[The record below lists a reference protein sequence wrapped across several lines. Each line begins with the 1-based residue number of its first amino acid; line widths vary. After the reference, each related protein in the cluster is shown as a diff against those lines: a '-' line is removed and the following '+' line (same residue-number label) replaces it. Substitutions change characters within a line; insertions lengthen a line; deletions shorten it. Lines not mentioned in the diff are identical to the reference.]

1 MKSGLRTDYGCV
13 ILGVFKTP
21 KEERIAM
28 FIALLT
34 TLAISI
40 STPEEWVDNRIDD
53 ADREAMSTLVGY
65 APIEIS
71 GSGTWVM
78 PEEEMEVPSWSD
90 LRGKV
95 VIVQSWNNDSP
106 EGRLVIRAAAKTLT
120 RVKDKANIAL
130 ILVHT
135 PDKHEVAAKYCKR
148 NRVKSPTVIDTT
160 GSICNSLGFYKD
172 PTNVMIDK
180 QGRVRHVGL
189 KVKSL
194 TEAAN
199 SLLEESYDPN
209 LVVKTVPI
217 PEGVEREDIPFPKH
231 STNVGSSKNIQGK
244 AAPNFVVE
252 DWVSEPVDV
261 NGKVRIV
268 EFWAT
273 WCPPCVA
280 SIPHMNDIAKE
291 FKNDVVIVGVSSEQ
305 KQKVVDFQ
313 KNTKMDYHVAVDPQ
327 RRMQNLIGIKGIPH
341 AIIVSDEGTVRWQGH
356 PTGITSELV
365 QQIVDAN
372 NGGGLPLNS
381 IGRWKVKPEADG

>member
-1 MKSGLRTDYGCV
+1 MVAGLIG
-13 ILGVFKTP
+13 GVLSWERSKIAN
-21 KEERIAM
+21 ERIAM
-28 FIALLT
+28 LFVALT
-34 TLAISI
+34 TLAISF
-40 STPEEWVDNRIDD
+40 STPDEWVDNRIDD
-53 ADREAMSTLVGY
+53 VDREAMSTLVGY
-65 APIEIS
+65 APIEI
-71 GSGTWVM
+71 GTSGTWIM
-78 PEEEMEVPSWSD
+78 PDEDAVAPTWSD
-90 LRGKV
+90 LKGKV

-106 EGRLVIRAAAKTLT
+106 EGRLVVRAASKTLT
-120 RVKDKANIAL
+120 RVKDKDNIAL
-130 ILVHT
+130 VLVHT
-135 PDKHEVAAKYCKR
+135 PEEHESAEKYCKR
-148 NRVKSPTVIDTT
+148 NRVNSPTVVDTT

-172 PTNVMIDK
+172 PTNVLIDK

-194 TEAAN
+194 TLAAN
-199 SLLEESYDPN
+199 GLLEETYDPE
-209 LVVKTVPI
+209 LVVKTVPL
-217 PEGVEREDIPFPKH
+217 PEGVEREEVPFPQF
-231 STNVGSSKNIQGK
+231 STNVGSSKDIQGK
-244 AAPNFVVE
+244 AAPSFVVE
-252 DWVSEPVDV
+252 DWVSTPVDV

-313 KNTKMDYHVAVDPQ
+313 KNTKMDYHVAIDPQ

-372 NGGGLPLNS
+372 GGGGLPLNS
-381 IGRWKVKPEADG
+381 IGRWKVKPEVDG

>member
-1 MKSGLRTDYGCV
+1 M
-13 ILGVFKTP
+13 GVLSWECSKTLN
-21 KEERIAM
+21 ERFAM
-28 FIALLT
+28 FIATLT
-34 TLAISI
+34 TLAISF
-40 STPEEWVDNRIDD
+40 STPDEWIDNRIDEV
-53 ADREAMSTLVGY
+53 DREAMSTLVGY
-65 APIEIS
+65 APIEIG
-71 GSGTWVM
+71 GSGTWIL
-78 PEEEMEVPSWSD
+78 PSEDEEAPSWSN
-90 LRGKV
+90 LKGKV

-106 EGRLVIRAAAKTLT
+106 EGRLVIRAASKTLT
-120 RVKDKANIAL
+120 RVKDKENIAL
-130 ILVHT
+130 VLVHT
-135 PDKHEVAAKYCKR
+135 PDEHEGAEKYCKR
-148 NRVKSPTVIDTT
+148 NRVKSPTVVDTT
-160 GSICNSLGFYKD
+160 GAVCNSLGFYKD
-172 PTNVMIDK
+172 PTNVLIDK

-199 SLLEESYDPN
+199 SLLAEPFDPD
-209 LVVKTVPI
+209 LEVKTVPI
-217 PEGVEREDIPFPKH
+217 PEGVEREEIPFPKF

-252 DWVSEPVDV
+252 DWVSNPVDV

-291 FKNDVVIVGVSSEQ
+291 FKDDIVIVGVSSEQ

-313 KNTKMDYHVAVDPQ
+313 KNTKMEYHVAVDPQ

-341 AIIVSDEGTVRWQGH
+341 AIIVSGEGTVRWQGH

-372 NGGGLPLNS
+372 RGGGLPINT
-381 IGRWKVKPEADG
+381 IGRWKVKPVADG

>member
-1 MKSGLRTDYGCV
+1 
-13 ILGVFKTP
+13 
-21 KEERIAM
+21 M
-28 FIALLT
+28 FIVALT

-40 STPEEWVDNRIDD
+40 STPEEWIDHRIDEV
-53 ADREAMSTLVGY
+53 DREAMSTLVGY
-65 APIEIS
+65 APIEI
-71 GSGTWVM
+71 GSHGTWVL
-78 PEEEMEVPSWSD
+78 PSEDDEAPTWSD
-90 LRGKV
+90 LKGKV

-106 EGRLVIRAAAKTLT
+106 EGRLVIRAASKTLT
-120 RVKDKANIAL
+120 RVKDKDNIAL
-130 ILVHT
+130 VLVHT
-135 PDKHEVAAKYCKR
+135 PIEHESAEKYCKR

-172 PTNVMIDK
+172 PTNVLIDK

-199 SLLEESYDPN
+199 SLLAEPFDSN
-209 LVVKTVPI
+209 LEVKTVPL
-217 PEGVEREDIPFPKH
+217 PEGVEREEIPFPKH
-231 STNVGSSKNIQGK
+231 STNVGSSKNIQGQ

-252 DWVSEPVDV
+252 DWVSTPVDV

-291 FKNDVVIVGVSSEQ
+291 FKNDVVVIGVSSEQ

-313 KNTKMDYHVAVDPQ
+313 KKTKMDYHVAVDPQ

-372 NGGGLPLNS
+372 SGEGLPLNS
-381 IGRWKVKPEADG
+381 IGRWKVKPEVDG

>member
-1 MKSGLRTDYGCV
+1 MISS
-13 ILGVFKTP
+13 
-21 KEERIAM
+21 
-28 FIALLT
+28 LLT
-34 TLAISI
+34 SLIVSF
-40 STPEEWVDNRIDD
+40 STPDAWVDNQVDEV
-53 ADREAMSTLVGY
+53 DREAMATLVGY
-65 APIEIS
+65 APIEF
-71 GSGTWVM
+71 GESGTWIL
-78 PEEEMEVPSWSD
+78 PEDDEEAPTWSD
-90 LRGKV
+90 LKGKV

-106 EGRLVIRAAAKTLT
+106 SGRLVIRAASKTLT
-120 RVKDKANIAL
+120 RVKEKENIAL

-135 PDKHEVAAKYCKR
+135 PDEHEKAAKYCQR
-148 NRVKSPTVIDTT
+148 NRVKSPTVVDTT
-160 GSICNSLGFYKD
+160 GAICNSLGFYKK
-172 PTNVMIDK
+172 PTNIMLDK

-199 SLLEESYDPN
+199 SLLEEPYDPD
-209 LVVKTVPI
+209 LVVKTIPV
-217 PEGVEREDIPFPKH
+217 PEGVEREEIPFPKH
-231 STNVGSSKNIQGK
+231 STSVGSSKNIQGK
-244 AAPNFVVE
+244 AAPAFVVE
-252 DWVSEPVDV
+252 DWVSQQVDV

-291 FKNDVVIVGVSSEQ
+291 FKDEVVVVGVSSEQ

-313 KNTKMDYHVAVDPQ
+313 KNTRMDYYVAVDPQ

-372 NGGGLPLNS
+372 NGAGLPVNSALNS
-381 IGRWKVKPEADG
+381 IGRWKVKPEVDG